1 MFGHFCGLYGDL
13 VFVCLRHHYRVVLF
27 LFHSVTTTELPC
39 LTLVFCDLVC
49 VHQES
54 TMAQQLVLGQLLAES
69 CQRQLFPLRQLL
81 PNLRVWRGLPCS
93 APSFVGGLL
102 FSFPSIPHFVSSS
115 LTSLLCPLPHSRLF
129 SGVANA
135 RYPDTIALTFD
146 PTNQWLSCVYNDHS
160 IYVWDVRD
168 PKKVGKVYS
177 ALYHS
182 SCVWSVEVGGL
193 TRD

>member
-1 MFGHFCGLYGDL
+1 MFI
-13 VFVCLRHHYRVVLF
+13 LF
-27 LFHSVTTTELPC
+27 SPPFH
-39 LTLVFCDLVC
+39 
-49 VHQES
+49 
-54 TMAQQLVLGQLLAES
+54 QLLTH
-69 CQRQLFPLRQLL
+69 CL
-81 PNLRVWRGLPCS
+81 P
-93 APSFVGGLL
+93 
-102 FSFPSIPHFVSSS
+102 
-115 LTSLLCPLPHSRLF
+115 CPLPHSRLF

-182 SCVWSVEVGGL
+182 SCVWSVEVCGL
-193 TRD
+193 GWLGTDQVCWGTIVGQEVGIPEDAFIFLLPPFFSSNIPVYPHIFMGPED

>member
-1 MFGHFCGLYGDL
+1 MPCSFLHGLA
-13 VFVCLRHHYRVVLF
+13 
-27 LFHSVTTTELPC
+27 SVSIP
-39 LTLVFCDLVC
+39 F
-49 VHQES
+49 S
-54 TMAQQLVLGQLLAES
+54 PSFYQLLTHQFAY
-69 CQRQLFPLRQLL
+69 
-81 PNLRVWRGLPCS
+81 
-93 APSFVGGLL
+93 
-102 FSFPSIPHFVSSS
+102 
-115 LTSLLCPLPHSRLF
+115 PLPHSRLF

-182 SCVWSVEVGGL
+182 SCVWSVEVRGL
-193 TRD
+193 GWLVQTESGSPKYNVMLPLPPYFSSRIPVPPPLFRWVLMIELEFYASVS

>member
-1 MFGHFCGLYGDL
+1 MLYSFLHGLPSVFIPFGPP
-13 VFVCLRHHYRVVLF
+13 
-27 LFHSVTTTELPC
+27 FH
-39 LTLVFCDLVC
+39 
-49 VHQES
+49 
-54 TMAQQLVLGQLLAES
+54 QLLTH
-69 CQRQLFPLRQLL
+69 Q
-81 PNLRVWRGLPCS
+81 S
-93 APSFVGGLL
+93 A
-102 FSFPSIPHFVSSS
+102 
-115 LTSLLCPLPHSRLF
+115 CPLSRSRLF

-193 TRD
+193 GHLETGQVC

>member
-1 MFGHFCGLYGDL
+1 
-13 VFVCLRHHYRVVLF
+13 
-27 LFHSVTTTELPC
+27 
-39 LTLVFCDLVC
+39 
-49 VHQES
+49 
-54 TMAQQLVLGQLLAES
+54 MAQQLVPARLPADS
-69 CQRQLFPLRQLL
+69 CQALLLSFLSNCFYTGTSRQGSLCP
-81 PNLRVWRGLPCS
+81 
-93 APSFVGGLL
+93 APSFMGGLL
-102 FSFPSIPHFVSSS
+102 VLFPSILHFISSS
-115 LTSLLCPLPHSRLF
+115 LTSLPYPLPHSRLF

-182 SCVWSVEVGGL
+182 SCVWSVEVRGL
-193 TRD
+193 GWLETDQVCWDIIVKTECGDPQVSHYIPAACLCLQQHPRVSAYCQTGPED